1 MSLVGGALAQIS
13 SSCKAIDFD
22 TTTDVLSADCVPR
35 NQSGYIS
42 SHLNLNDCFGYDGA
56 KITPTHHGDFGAS
69 CTGCDLYIAPD
80 PFYGGPIYW
89 MNCTCAGQ
97 SAEVAVPIE
106 DAYAHQYVVN
116 SDGHLTC

>member
-1 MSLVGGALAQIS
+1 MKQTITLMSLVGGALAQIS

-56 KITPTHHGDFGAS
+56 KITVSFKSSHTAELLK
-69 CTGCDLYIAPD
+69 CILTGLFLSPLITVIL
-80 PFYGGPIYW
+80 GL
-89 MNCTCAGQ
+89 
-97 SAEVAVPIE
+97 AVLAAIF
-106 DAYAHQYVVN
+106 
-116 SDGHLTC
+116 T